1 MFLWFAEAM
10 HHRQAEG
17 LTDAPNLPCTTAASP
32 LLEALVVVQ
41 LDDLRGRYVQ
51 VLVDLAR
58 EVLVEQR
65 LELAV
70 LLLQLG
76 DLGRDR
82 AMGRARARA
91 RGRGRGRG
99 RGRVG
104 VSEVALDQQ
113 ARSSGV
119 AWARVRGATA
129 APAWLGLGLG
139 LGLG

>member
-1 MFLWFAEAM
+1 MPKALAAG
-10 HHRQAEG
+10 A
-17 LTDAPNLPCTTAASP
+17 LTHTVDCDPNQGRRHTAVCAGDILETHYATTP

-76 DLGRDR
+76 DL
-82 AMGRARARA
+82 
-91 RGRGRGRG
+91 
-99 RGRVG
+99 VG
-104 VSEVALDQQ
+104 VGP
-113 ARSSGV
+113 GV
-119 AWARVRGATA
+119 G
-129 APAWLGLGLG
+129 LGLGLG

>member
-1 MFLWFAEAM
+1 M
-10 HHRQAEG
+10 HHREVEG
-17 LTDAPNLPCTTAASP
+17 LTLPCTTAASP

-76 DLGRDR
+76 DL
-82 AMGRARARA
+82 
-91 RGRGRGRG
+91 
-99 RGRVG
+99 VG
-104 VSEVALDQQ
+104 VGP
-113 ARSSGV
+113 GV
-119 AWARVRGATA
+119 G
-129 APAWLGLGLG
+129 LGLGLG
-139 LGLG
+139 LGLRLGC

>member
-1 MFLWFAEAM
+1 MRHLFCNTVLFMRPVRSCGSPRTERGHAPP
-10 HHRQAEG
+10 QAEG
-17 LTDAPNLPCTTAASP
+17 LKLPRTSAASP

-76 DLGRDR
+76 DLGRGR
-82 AMGRARARA
+82 ARIRVRARARA
-91 RGRGRGRG
+91 R
-99 RGRVG
+99 V
-104 VSEVALDQQ
+104 
-113 ARSSGV
+113 
-119 AWARVRGATA
+119 RVRV
-129 APAWLGLGLG
+129 LGLGLG
-139 LGLG
+139 C

>member
-1 MFLWFAEAM
+1 M
-10 HHRQAEG
+10 HHR
-17 LTDAPNLPCTTAASP
+17 CSP

-76 DLGRDR
+76 DL
-82 AMGRARARA
+82 
-91 RGRGRGRG
+91 
-99 RGRVG
+99 VG
-104 VSEVALDQQ
+104 VGP
-113 ARSSGV
+113 GV
-119 AWARVRGATA
+119 G
-129 APAWLGLGLG
+129 LGLGLG
-139 LGLG
+139 LGLRLGC

>member
-1 MFLWFAEAM
+1 MRLARSTRPPETPSYYSLE
-10 HHRQAEG
+10 QG
-17 LTDAPNLPCTTAASP
+17 LTQIANAESPCGWGTDTHAVDCEPNQGSDQGRRHTAVCAGDILETHYATTP

-76 DLGRDR
+76 DL
-82 AMGRARARA
+82 
-91 RGRGRGRG
+91 
-99 RGRVG
+99 VG
-104 VSEVALDQQ
+104 VGP
-113 ARSSGV
+113 GV
-119 AWARVRGATA
+119 G
-129 APAWLGLGLG
+129 LGLGLG